1 MTRDDTL
8 EILRTNLGQL
18 RQQFGVRSLSIFG
31 SVARNEATD
40 NSDVDLLVEFSRPT
54 GYFGLVRLQ
63 IYLQELLGRHV
74 DLGTP
79 GGLRTPIRQRAAEEA
94 IRVA

>member
-1 MTRDDTL
+1 MTRDETL
-8 EILRTNLGQL
+8 QILRARWTQL
-18 RQQFGVRSLSIFG
+18 QSEFGVRTLSIFG
-31 SVARNEATD
+31 SVARDAGAP
-40 NSDVDLLVEFSRPT
+40 NSDVDLLVEFARPT

-63 IYLQELLGRHV
+63 LFLQELLGCNV

-79 GGLRTPIRQRAAEEA
+79 DSVRPAIRQRIESEA